1 MRKQAHVG
9 LKYRMLHHIYGEQI
23 PSWPSFV
30 PSSVFMDPPQRHSKT
45 SPPAA
50 HTGQS
55 PRGAGRAPALTY
67 PVQMARDSF
76 MMSLPVELFSCLRK
90 ALHRKITPPKAPAY
104 VTLTTHPNHTHP
116 TVTIYLVTSTVTR
129 TCYNMIQFNIVL
141 FFFLFS
147 CIGGAWAATSHLL
160 DEQ

>member
-1 MRKQAHVG
+1 MVNRYPLG
-9 LKYRMLHHIYGEQI
+9 
-23 PSWPSFV
+23 
-30 PSSVFMDPPQRHSKT
+30 PPLFPLQFLWTLPKGHSKT

-55 PRGAGRAPALTY
+55 PRWAGRAPDLSY